1 MSVCVSVCVSASRS
15 LAPTLCLSVCLSVCL
30 CVKLCLSVR
39 LCARRASR
47 SSVLTL
53 CPSVCVS
60 QDSQQVVEVFKTGFE
75 PPGDVEFEDHSAP
88 MRRSISESSYLD
100 NRAEQRHTRRNS
112 RGRLWPFIRK
122 NKVEAGE
129 TSSDDGWILDGS

>member
-1 MSVCVSVCVSASRS
+1 MCVCDSQQVVGSNTVSVS
-15 LAPTLCLSVCLSVCL
+15 L
-30 CVKLCLSVR
+30 CVC
-39 LCARRASR
+39 
-47 SSVLTL
+47 
-53 CPSVCVS
+53 

-122 NKVEAGE
+122 NKVEAG
-129 TSSDDGWILDGS
+129 GRHVVMDGSWTDHGLRWLSLLLTCPLSLSVLS

>member
-1 MSVCVSVCVSASRS
+1 MV
-15 LAPTLCLSVCLSVCL
+15 LTLCLSVPLSVPQDSQQ
-30 CVKLCLSVR
+30 VIGPNPVSVPLSV
-39 LCARRASR
+39 
-47 SSVLTL
+47 
-53 CPSVCVS
+53 P

-122 NKVEAGE
+122 NKVEAGAGPGGGGAMRDLE
-129 TSSDDGWILDGS
+129 SAGCC